1 MTGFEPRTSGIGSN
15 RSTNWATTTAQL
27 SKCLFRINRLSI
39 DRLDN
44 RPFWYR
50 KVKHC
55 HFLKQ
60 VFARLHKTWFLCHYL
75 KQITLLCPIYWVAM
89 LLLYREIIII
99 TKAIYCCCRKL
110 SHYCSHVLWASSVSN
125 LTIKAIRMIVLTGKL
140 PIVVSYERR
149 TLIKLTTKPT

>member
-1 MTGFEPRTSGIGSN
+1 MTGFKPRTSGIGSDH
-15 RSTNWATTTAQL
+15 STNWATTTAQL

-99 TKAIYCCCRKL
+99 TKAIWLLLQKAFTLLLSCAMSIICFQSNHKGYTYDRTDRKTAQSRKL
-110 SHYCSHVLWASSVSN
+110 
-125 LTIKAIRMIVLTGKL
+125 
-140 PIVVSYERR
+140 R
-149 TLIKLTTKPT
+149 T